1 MRRHPGS
8 EPGSA
13 IRALRALILTAGLGT
28 RLRPLTRIRAKAA
41 VPVNGEPL
49 VRRVVSWLVGQGFDD
64 LVLNLHH
71 RPATICRVLGDGGD
85 LGARVRYSW
94 EHPVLGSA
102 GGPRHALPLLVDG
115 RGRGEERFLIVNG
128 DTLTDFDLAA
138 FGEVHR
144 ASGALVTMALVP
156 NPRPDVY
163 GGVLVSGGRVVGFG
177 RRGEVPAGADSFHF
191 IGVQV
196 AEARVFSKLPDG
208 VPAESVMQVYPKLIA
223 ENRRAIAAHVIEARF
238 RDVGTP
244 ADYLQTALD
253 LSAVEGDRLVSQ
265 SGVRIHT
272 SARVQRTA
280 IWENVTIGAEARLDE
295 CIVCDGAHVPDG
307 SSFRRCAIAPHLGEG
322 PEEGEHLWGDLV
334 VRVF

>member
-1 MRRHPGS
+1 
-8 EPGSA
+8 
-13 IRALRALILTAGLGT
+13 LRALVLTAGLGT

-41 VPVNGEPL
+41 VPVNGESL
-49 VRRVVSWLVGQGFDD
+49 VRRAVSWLVSRGVHD

-71 RPATICRVLGDGGD
+71 RPATICRELGDGGD

-94 EHPVLGSA
+94 EHPLLGSA

-115 RGRGEERFLIVNG
+115 RDPGDQQFLIVNG
-128 DTLTDFDLAA
+128 DTLTDFDLGALGDVHHAA
-138 FGEVHR
+138 G
-144 ASGALVTMALVP
+144 SLVTMAVIP

-163 GGVLVSGGRVVGFG
+163 GGVLVAKGRVVGFA

-196 AEARVFSKLPDG
+196 ADARVFSTLADG
-208 VPAESVMQVYPKLIA
+208 VPAESVMQLYPKLMA
-223 ENRRAIAAHVIEARF
+223 EDPRAIAAHVIEAPF

-253 LSAVEGDRLVSQ
+253 LTAAEGDRLVSQ
-265 SGVRIHT
+265 AGVRVHA

-280 IWENVTIGAEARLDE
+280 VWENVTIGADVRLDD

-307 SSFRRCAIAPHLGEG
+307 SRYQRCAIAPHLGEAPG
-322 PEEGEHLWGDLV
+322 KGERLSGDLII
-334 VRVF
+334 REF